1 VELVELFFTVV
12 VPVGLVLMMTG
23 MGLAL
28 SPADLKNV
36 IVFPKAAAI
45 GLGGQL
51 LLLPLIAFLLAV
63 LLAPT
68 PAVAVGAVILAA
80 CPGGVTSNGFVFASR
95 GDLALSITLTAV
107 TSILTVFTIPLLTA
121 LAMYFFYHDE
131 VIPRLPVVKMILRLA
146 ALTILPILAGMLF
159 RRIWPVLADTL
170 VEPLR
175 RIAVWFLVILILGT
189 IVSSREAIV
198 ENLYDAGM
206 IALALNVLTMSAG
219 FGLARLFGLS
229 VAQTISITYEV
240 GLQNLALALTVTL
253 TILQFP
259 ALATVAL
266 VYIVFMNLSALG
278 FYTLVR
284 CYRARVSCSG
294 NGRALPGPWASLRPS
309 LRRAPGARAPCRP
322 TPPRWPR
329 GRSSTLR
336 GTPRCRS

>member
-51 LLLPLIAFLLAV
+51 LLLPLISFLLAV

-121 LAMYFFYHDE
+121 LAM
-131 VIPRLPVVKMILRLA
+131 VSRLPYTHVMNRYLRDNA
-146 ALTILPILAGMLF
+146 K
-159 RRIWPVLADTL
+159 V
-170 VEPLR
+170 
-175 RIAVWFLVILILGT
+175 GT
-189 IVSSREAIV
+189 IAMYVI
-198 ENLYDAGM
+198 
-206 IALALNVLTMSAG
+206 
-219 FGLARLFGLS
+219 
-229 VAQTISITYEV
+229 
-240 GLQNLALALTVTL
+240 
-253 TILQFP
+253 
-259 ALATVAL
+259 VAL
-266 VYIVFMNLSALG
+266 LLLIVPQWTLALG
-278 FYTLVR
+278 FVAYALSAPAWWV
-284 CYRARVSCSG
+284 YKRV
-294 NGRALPGPWASLRPS
+294 
-309 LRRAPGARAPCRP
+309 ARAA
-322 TPPRWPR
+322 
-329 GRSSTLR
+329 
-336 GTPRCRS
+336 